1 MAGTSRR
8 SRSVAG
14 GIAAMTREK
23 PRAGSGAG
31 AALHIVR
38 FAPAKLNL
46 TLAVLGRRDDGY
58 HSLHSIMVPLLFGDV
73 LTVSVSPASAVGDME
88 HVAGPRDMEHVAGPR
103 DMEHVAGPRDMHHV
117 SGLPVSAAEDNL
129 VLRAI
134 VAVRAALTR
143 EHPRTS
149 ADLPP
154 LSVRLVKRIPVA
166 AGLGGG
172 SSDAAAAIEAAL
184 AAWQTTLAPASKA
197 ALAAS
202 LGSDVPFFLAQGA
215 AVITGRGEFVEALPD
230 MTSEPP
236 AVLLVTPG
244 LPIST
249 ASVFGAYT
257 AGARPADP
265 ARARGISESLAAHF
279 RAGMTTAA
287 LLQGAQEMA
296 AANDLL
302 PAAISVAPELEVFIR
317 MLQKVVGRPVC
328 QSGSGPTQWVVYP
341 TLAEA
346 RKAVRMVRLA
356 VARGNLP
363 TFGDGELSAV
373 ATAIAGRFAPP
384 AVQANGQPSVHAD
397 RANRPRTVHNG
408 ASADA
413 HPPGDS
419 AGEPLAPKGDDPR

>member
-1 MAGTSRR
+1 
-8 SRSVAG
+8 
-14 GIAAMTREK
+14 MTRETA
-23 PRAGSGAG
+23 RAGGGAG
-31 AALHIVR
+31 AGTGAGGGSSAGAGLHIVR

-58 HSLHSIMVPLLFGDV
+58 HSLHSIMVPLLLGDV
-73 LTVSVSPASAVGDME
+73 VTVSVAREVTA
-88 HVAGPRDMEHVAGPR
+88 RDTLR
-103 DMEHVAGPRDMHHV
+103 V
-117 SGLPVSAAEDNL
+117 SGLAVSAAQDNL
-129 VLRAI
+129 ILRAI
-134 VAVRAALTR
+134 AALRTALAR
-143 EHPRTS
+143 EHSRAR

-172 SSDAAAAIEAAL
+172 SSDAAAAIDAAL
-184 AAWQTTLAPASKA
+184 AAWQTTLAAASKA

-215 AVITGRGEFVEALPD
+215 AVITGRGEFVEPLPD
-230 MTSEPP
+230 MASEPP

-249 ASVFGAYT
+249 PAVFEAYA

-265 ARARGISESLAAHF
+265 ARARGISESLAARF

-287 LLQGAQEMA
+287 LLQVAHELA

-317 MLQKVVGRPVC
+317 KLEKLVGRPVC
-328 QSGSGPTQWVVYP
+328 QSGSGPTQWVMYP

-363 TFGDGELSAV
+363 TLGDGELSAV
-373 ATAIAGRFAPP
+373 AVAIAGQFAPP
-384 AVQANGQPSVHAD
+384 AVQANGQRVVHVG

-419 AGEPLAPKGDDPR
+419 AGELLAPKGDDLR

>member
-1 MAGTSRR
+1 
-8 SRSVAG
+8 
-14 GIAAMTREK
+14 MTREK
-23 PRAGSGAG
+23 ARAGCATGAG
-31 AALHIVR
+31 PGAGLHIVR

-58 HSLHSIMVPLLFGDV
+58 HSLHSVMVPLLLGDA
-73 LTVSVSPASAVGDME
+73 LTVSVAPQATPGDTL
-88 HVAGPRDMEHVAGPR
+88 R
-103 DMEHVAGPRDMHHV
+103 V
-117 SGLPVSAAEDNL
+117 SGLAVSAAEDNM
-129 VLRAI
+129 VLRA
-134 VAVRAALTR
+134 VAAVRAALAR
-143 EHPRTS
+143 EQPRTR

-172 SSDAAAAIEAAL
+172 SSDAAAAVEAAL

-215 AVITGRGEFVEALPD
+215 ALVTGRGEIVEPLPD
-230 MTSEPP
+230 MESEPP

-244 LPIST
+244 LPVST
-249 ASVFGAYT
+249 PAVFGAYA

-265 ARARGISESLAAHF
+265 ARARGISESLAARF

-287 LLQGAQEMA
+287 LLQEAQEMA

-317 MLQKVVGRPVC
+317 KLEKLVGRPVC
-328 QSGSGPTQWVVYP
+328 QSGSGPTQWVMYS

-363 TFGDGELSAV
+363 TLGDGELSAV
-373 ATAIAGRFAPP
+373 ATAIAGQFASP
-384 AVQANGQPSVHAD
+384 AVRADGQGVVHVG

>member
-1 MAGTSRR
+1 MTRDPGG
-8 SRSVAG
+8 AG
-14 GIAAMTREK
+14 GGPGPGEG
-23 PRAGSGAG
+23 AGSGNGAGPSGRLSAG
-31 AALHIVR
+31 AGLHVVR

-58 HSLHSIMVPLLFGDV
+58 HSLHSVMVPLLLGDA
-73 LTVSVSPASAVGDME
+73 LTVSVAPQATPGDTL
-88 HVAGPRDMEHVAGPR
+88 R
-103 DMEHVAGPRDMHHV
+103 V
-117 SGLPVSAAEDNL
+117 SGLAVSAAEDNL

-134 VAVRAALTR
+134 AAVRAALAR
-143 EHPRTS
+143 EQPRTR

-197 ALAAS
+197 AVTAS

-215 AVITGRGEFVEALPD
+215 ALVTGRGEFVEPLPD
-230 MTSEPP
+230 MASEPS

-249 ASVFGAYT
+249 AAVFEAYA

-265 ARARGISESLAAHF
+265 ARALGISESLAARF

-287 LLQGAQEMA
+287 LLQEAQELA

-317 MLQKVVGRPVC
+317 KLQGLVGRPVC
-328 QSGSGPTQWVVYP
+328 QSGSGPTQWVMYA

-346 RKAVRMVRLA
+346 RKAARLVRLA

-363 TFGDGELSAV
+363 TLGAGETFAV
-373 ATAIAGRFAPP
+373 ATAIACPPSPP
-384 AVQANGQPSVHAD
+384 AVQLEGRPGRV
-397 RANRPRTVHNG
+397 NRPRTVHNG
-408 ASADA
+408 FSADA
-413 HPPGDS
+413 HPRGGS
-419 AGEPLAPKGDDPR
+419 VGEPLAPKGDDSR

>member
-1 MAGTSRR
+1 MMRETAR
-8 SRSVAG
+8 AG
-14 GIAAMTREK
+14 G
-23 PRAGSGAG
+23 GAG
-31 AALHIVR
+31 AGTGAGGGSSAGAGLHIVR

-58 HSLHSIMVPLLFGDV
+58 HSLHSIMIPLLLGDA
-73 LTVSVSPASAVGDME
+73 LTVSVSPAAGPGDML
-88 HVAGPRDMEHVAGPR
+88 R
-103 DMEHVAGPRDMHHV
+103 V
-117 SGLPVSAAEDNL
+117 SGLAVSAAEDNL

-134 VAVRAALTR
+134 AALRTALLR
-143 EHPRTS
+143 ELPRAR

-172 SSDAAAAIEAAL
+172 SSDAAAAIDAAL

-215 AVITGRGEFVEALPD
+215 AVITGRGEFVEPLPD
-230 MTSEPP
+230 MASEPP

-249 ASVFGAYT
+249 PAVFEAYA

-265 ARARGISESLAAHF
+265 ARARGISESLAARF

-287 LLQGAQEMA
+287 LLQVAHELA

-317 MLQKVVGRPVC
+317 KLEKLVGRPVC
-328 QSGSGPTQWVVYP
+328 QSGSGPTQWVMYP

-363 TFGDGELSAV
+363 TLGDGELSAV
-373 ATAIAGRFAPP
+373 ATAIAGQFAPP
-384 AVQANGQPSVHAD
+384 AVQANGQRVVHVG

>member
-1 MAGTSRR
+1 
-8 SRSVAG
+8 
-14 GIAAMTREK
+14 MTREK
-23 PRAGSGAG
+23 LRAGAG
-31 AALHIVR
+31 AGAGVGVGAGAGAGAGTGAGAGSSVGAGLHIVR

-58 HSLHSIMVPLLFGDV
+58 HSLHSIMVPLLLGDA
-73 LTVSVSPASAVGDME
+73 LTIEVSPGAAAGDML
-88 HVAGPRDMEHVAGPR
+88 R
-103 DMEHVAGPRDMHHV
+103 V
-117 SGLPVSAAEDNL
+117 SGLPVSPAEDNL

-134 VAVRAALTR
+134 VAVRAALAR
-143 EHPRTS
+143 EHPRAS

-184 AAWQTTLAPASKA
+184 AAWQTTLAPAAKA

-202 LGSDVPFFLAQGA
+202 LGSDVPFFLSQRA
-215 AVITGRGEFVEALPD
+215 AVITGRGEFVEPLPD
-230 MTSEPP
+230 MASEPP

-249 ASVFGAYT
+249 PAVFEAYA

-265 ARARGISESLAAHF
+265 ARALGISESLAADL
-279 RAGMTTAA
+279 RAGMTAAA
-287 LLQGAQEMA
+287 LLQEAQELA

-317 MLQKVVGRPVC
+317 KLEKLVGRPVC
-328 QSGSGPTQWVVYP
+328 QSGSGPTQWVMYS

-363 TFGDGELSAV
+363 TIGDGELSAV
-373 ATAIAGRFAPP
+373 ATAIAGSFAPT
-384 AVQANGQPSVHAD
+384 AVQPSG
-397 RANRPRTVHNG
+397 RP
-408 ASADA
+408 
-413 HPPGDS
+413 
-419 AGEPLAPKGDDPR
+419 

>member
-1 MAGTSRR
+1 
-8 SRSVAG
+8 
-14 GIAAMTREK
+14 MTREK
-23 PRAGSGAG
+23 ARAGCATGAG
-31 AALHIVR
+31 PGAGLHIVR

-46 TLAVLGRRDDGY
+46 TLAVLGQRDDGY
-58 HSLHSIMVPLLFGDV
+58 HSLHSIMVPLLLGDA
-73 LTVSVSPASAVGDME
+73 LTVSVSAAAAAGVMEHVAGPGAMEHVAGPSDME
-88 HVAGPRDMEHVAGPR
+88 HVAGPSDMLR
-103 DMEHVAGPRDMHHV
+103 V
-117 SGLPVSAAEDNL
+117 SGLPVSAAADNL

-134 VAVRAALTR
+134 VAVRAALAR
-143 EHPRTS
+143 EHPRAR

-172 SSDAAAAIEAAL
+172 SSDAAAAVEAAL

-215 AVITGRGEFVEALPD
+215 ALVTGRGEIVEPLPD
-230 MTSEPP
+230 MASEPP

-244 LPIST
+244 LPVST
-249 ASVFGAYT
+249 PAVFGAYA

-265 ARARGISESLAAHF
+265 ARARGISESLAARF
-279 RAGMTTAA
+279 RVGMTTAA
-287 LLQGAQEMA
+287 LLGEAGELA

-302 PAAISVAPELEVFIR
+302 PAAISVAPEMEVFIR
-317 MLQKVVGRPVC
+317 KLEKLVGRPVC
-328 QSGSGPTQWVVYP
+328 QSGSGPTQWVMYA

-363 TFGDGELSAV
+363 TIGDGELSAV
-373 ATAIAGRFAPP
+373 ATAIAGSFAPT
-384 AVQANGQPSVHAD
+384 AVQPSG
-397 RANRPRTVHNG
+397 RP
-408 ASADA
+408 
-413 HPPGDS
+413 
-419 AGEPLAPKGDDPR
+419 

>member
-1 MAGTSRR
+1 
-8 SRSVAG
+8 
-14 GIAAMTREK
+14 MTREK

-31 AALHIVR
+31 TRAGAGSSVGAGLHIVR

-58 HSLHSIMVPLLFGDV
+58 HSLHSIMVPLLLGDV
-73 LTVSVSPASAVGDME
+73 LTVSVSPAAATGDTL
-88 HVAGPRDMEHVAGPR
+88 R
-103 DMEHVAGPRDMHHV
+103 V
-117 SGLPVSAAEDNL
+117 SGLAVSAAEDNL

-134 VAVRAALTR
+134 VAVRAALAR
-143 EHPRTS
+143 EHPRAS

-184 AAWQTTLAPASKA
+184 AAWQTTLAPAAKA
-197 ALAAS
+197 AIAAS
-202 LGSDVPFFLAQGA
+202 LGSDVPFFLSQRA
-215 AVITGRGEFVEALPD
+215 AVITGRGEFVEPLPD
-230 MTSEPP
+230 MASEPP

-249 ASVFGAYT
+249 PAVFEAYA

-265 ARARGISESLAAHF
+265 ARALGISESLAADL
-279 RAGMTTAA
+279 RAGMTAAA
-287 LLQGAQEMA
+287 LLQEAQELA

-317 MLQKVVGRPVC
+317 KLEKLVGRPVC
-328 QSGSGPTQWVVYP
+328 QSGSGPTQWVMYS

-363 TFGDGELSAV
+363 TIGDGELSAV
-373 ATAIAGRFAPP
+373 ATAIAGSFAPT
-384 AVQANGQPSVHAD
+384 AVQPSG
-397 RANRPRTVHNG
+397 RP
-408 ASADA
+408 
-413 HPPGDS
+413 
-419 AGEPLAPKGDDPR
+419 

>member
-1 MAGTSRR
+1 
-8 SRSVAG
+8 
-14 GIAAMTREK
+14 MTREK
-23 PRAGSGAG
+23 PRAGAGVGTGASAGSSGGAG
-31 AALHIVR
+31 LHIVR

-58 HSLHSIMVPLLFGDV
+58 HSLHSIMVPLLLGDA
-73 LTVSVSPASAVGDME
+73 LTIEVSPGAAAGDME
-88 HVAGPRDMEHVAGPR
+88 HVAGPSDMLR
-103 DMEHVAGPRDMHHV
+103 V
-117 SGLPVSAAEDNL
+117 SGWPVSAAEDNL

-134 VAVRAALTR
+134 AALRTALLR
-143 EHPRTS
+143 EHPRAS

-202 LGSDVPFFLAQGA
+202 LGSDVPFFLSQRA
-215 AVITGRGEFVEALPD
+215 AVVTGRGEFVEPLPD
-230 MTSEPP
+230 MASEPP

-249 ASVFGAYT
+249 PAVFEAYA

-265 ARARGISESLAAHF
+265 ARALGISESLAADL
-279 RAGMTTAA
+279 RAGMTAAA
-287 LLQGAQEMA
+287 LLQEAQELA

-317 MLQKVVGRPVC
+317 KLEKLVGRPVC
-328 QSGSGPTQWVVYP
+328 QSGSGPTQWVMYA

-363 TFGDGELSAV
+363 TIGDGELSAV
-373 ATAIAGRFAPP
+373 ATAIAGSFAPT
-384 AVQANGQPSVHAD
+384 AVQPSG
-397 RANRPRTVHNG
+397 RP
-408 ASADA
+408 
-413 HPPGDS
+413 
-419 AGEPLAPKGDDPR
+419 

>member
-1 MAGTSRR
+1 MTRDPGG
-8 SRSVAG
+8 AG
-14 GIAAMTREK
+14 GGPGPGEG
-23 PRAGSGAG
+23 AGSGNGAGPSGRLSAG
-31 AALHIVR
+31 AGLHVVR

-58 HSLHSIMVPLLFGDV
+58 HSLHSVMVPLLLGDA
-73 LTVSVSPASAVGDME
+73 LTVSVAPQATPGDTL
-88 HVAGPRDMEHVAGPR
+88 R
-103 DMEHVAGPRDMHHV
+103 V
-117 SGLPVSAAEDNL
+117 SGLAVSAAEDNL

-134 VAVRAALTR
+134 AAVRAALAR
-143 EHPRTS
+143 EQPRTR

-197 ALAAS
+197 AVTAS

-215 AVITGRGEFVEALPD
+215 ALVTGRGEFVEPMPD
-230 MTSEPP
+230 MASEPP

-249 ASVFGAYT
+249 AAVFEAYA

-265 ARARGISESLAAHF
+265 ARALDISESLAARF

-287 LLQGAQEMA
+287 LLQEAQELA

-317 MLQKVVGRPVC
+317 MLEKVVGRPVC
-328 QSGSGPTQWVVYP
+328 QSGSGPTQWVMYP
-341 TLAEA
+341 THAEA

-363 TFGDGELSAV
+363 TLGDGELSAV
-373 ATAIAGRFAPP
+373 ATAIAGQFAPP
-384 AVQANGQPSVHAD
+384 AVQANGRRVVHVG

-419 AGEPLAPKGDDPR
+419 AGEPLAPNGDDPR

>member
-1 MAGTSRR
+1 
-8 SRSVAG
+8 
-14 GIAAMTREK
+14 MTREK
-23 PRAGSGAG
+23 PRAGAGAGVGVGAG
-31 AALHIVR
+31 AGTGAGTRAGAGSSGGAGLHIVH

-58 HSLHSIMVPLLFGDV
+58 HSLHSIMVPLLLGDA
-73 LTVSVSPASAVGDME
+73 LTIEVSPGAAAGDME
-88 HVAGPRDMEHVAGPR
+88 HVAGPSDMEHVAGPS
-103 DMEHVAGPRDMHHV
+103 DMLRVF
-117 SGLPVSAAEDNL
+117 GLTVSAAEDNL

-134 VAVRAALTR
+134 VAVRAALAR
-143 EHPRTS
+143 EHPRAR

-184 AAWQTTLAPASKA
+184 AAWQTTLAPAAKA

-202 LGSDVPFFLAQGA
+202 LGSDVPFFLSQRA
-215 AVITGRGEFVEALPD
+215 AVITGRGEFVEPLPD
-230 MTSEPP
+230 MASEPP

-249 ASVFGAYT
+249 PAVFEAYA

-265 ARARGISESLAAHF
+265 ARALGISESLAADL
-279 RAGMTTAA
+279 RAGMTAAA
-287 LLQGAQEMA
+287 LLQEAQELA

-317 MLQKVVGRPVC
+317 KLEKLVGRPVC
-328 QSGSGPTQWVVYP
+328 QSGSGPTQWVMYS

-363 TFGDGELSAV
+363 TIGDGELSAV
-373 ATAIAGRFAPP
+373 ATAIAGSFAPT
-384 AVQANGQPSVHAD
+384 AVQPSG
-397 RANRPRTVHNG
+397 RP
-408 ASADA
+408 
-413 HPPGDS
+413 
-419 AGEPLAPKGDDPR
+419 

>member
-1 MAGTSRR
+1 
-8 SRSVAG
+8 
-14 GIAAMTREK
+14 MTREK
-23 PRAGSGAG
+23 ARAGCATGPGPGAG
-31 AALHIVR
+31 LHIVR

-46 TLAVLGRRDDGY
+46 TLAVLGQRDDGY
-58 HSLHSIMVPLLFGDV
+58 HSLHSIMVPLLLGDV
-73 LTVSVSPASAVGDME
+73 LTVSVSPAARTGDMEQVAGPSDME
-88 HVAGPRDMEHVAGPR
+88 HVAGPGDMLR
-103 DMEHVAGPRDMHHV
+103 V
-117 SGLPVSAAEDNL
+117 SGLPVSAAADNL

-134 VAVRAALTR
+134 VAVRAALAR
-143 EHPRTS
+143 EHPRAR

-172 SSDAAAAIEAAL
+172 SSDAAAAVEAAL

-215 AVITGRGEFVEALPD
+215 ALVTGRGEIVEPLPD
-230 MTSEPP
+230 MESDPP

-244 LPIST
+244 LPVST
-249 ASVFGAYT
+249 PAVFGAYA

-265 ARARGISESLAAHF
+265 ARARGISESLAARF

-287 LLQGAQEMA
+287 LLQEAQEMA

-317 MLQKVVGRPVC
+317 KLEKLVGRPVC
-328 QSGSGPTQWVVYP
+328 QSGSGPTQWVMYS

-363 TFGDGELSAV
+363 TLGDGELSAV
-373 ATAIAGRFAPP
+373 ATAIAGPFAPP
-384 AVQANGQPSVHAD
+384 AEQSNGRPEGQHFVHAG

-408 ASADA
+408 SSADA

>member
-1 MAGTSRR
+1 
-8 SRSVAG
+8 
-14 GIAAMTREK
+14 MTRET
-23 PRAGSGAG
+23 AGAG
-31 AALHIVR
+31 GAAGARLHIVR

-58 HSLHSIMVPLLFGDV
+58 HSLHSIMVPLLLGDA
-73 LTVSVSPASAVGDME
+73 LTVSVAPHATAGDTL
-88 HVAGPRDMEHVAGPR
+88 R
-103 DMEHVAGPRDMHHV
+103 V
-117 SGLPVSAAEDNL
+117 SGLAVSAAEDNL

-134 VAVRAALTR
+134 AAVRAGLAR
-143 EHPRTS
+143 EHPRAR

-184 AAWQTTLAPASKA
+184 AAWQTTLAPAPRA

-202 LGSDVPFFLAQGA
+202 LGSDVPFFLAHGA
-215 AVITGRGEFVEALPD
+215 ALITGRGEFVEPLPA
-230 MTSEPP
+230 MEGEPP

-244 LPIST
+244 LPVST
-249 ASVFGAYT
+249 PAVFDAYA

-265 ARARGISESLAAHF
+265 GRARGISESLAARF

-287 LLQGAQEMA
+287 LLQEAQELA

-317 MLQKVVGRPVC
+317 KLEKLVGRPVC
-328 QSGSGPTQWVVYP
+328 QSGSGPTQWVMYP

-346 RKAVRMVRLA
+346 RKAVRLVRLA

-363 TFGDGELSAV
+363 TLGDGELFAV
-373 ATAIAGRFAPP
+373 ATAIAGPLAPP
-384 AVQANGQPSVHAD
+384 DVPRDDRRVVHAG
-397 RANRPRTVHNG
+397 RADRPRTVHNG
-408 ASADA
+408 SSADA